1 LQKEYEEIMLNCPD
15 GISCAPYDDDDL
27 YRWWAMI
34 EGPRNSPY
42 EGGNFGL
49 DIDFPED
56 YPFKPP

>member
-1 LQKEYEEIMLNCPD
+1 MLNYPD

-27 YRWWAMI
+27 FRWWAMI